1 MGNWN
6 LSSLLKSRSAIVG
19 GACGVLLGAGVV
31 TAATTGLGGHS
42 SSFLGY
48 DGASLIRTGDVTPV
62 RPPAG
67 APMSF
72 ADMID
77 RVAPAVVSIET
88 KGHMKMTGDVPNLP
102 GFDFGQG
109 GGGDDDSGADKGKE
123 QEVRG
128 AGSGFFISAD
138 GYIVTNNHVIEDA
151 EDIEVKL
158 SNDTSLKATVV
169 GRDVAT
175 DLAVLKVEGHDFPF
189 VRFELDHKPRVGD
202 WVVAMGNPFN
212 FSNTAT
218 AGIVS
223 AYGRDIGNDGGADY
237 VDYLQIDAAI
247 NRGNSGGPTFD
258 LYGKVIG
265 VNTAIVTPSGAN
277 AGVGFAIPA
286 DIVAKITTQL
296 MKGTKIERGYIGVSI
311 TPVSDDDAEAL
322 GIKDT
327 TGAYIAEVTPGGPA
341 EKAGLQLGDIVK
353 TVNGA
358 PIKGPTELTRR
369 IADIAVGEK
378 VQVGVERNG
387 KVINLTLT
395 AALRPG
401 EEELNNIREGKGGS
415 DDSNGPAGSA
425 AGAAPVIGMSLRA
438 LTPESRKAYGIEG
451 DVSGAVITDLDPNSD
466 AASKGLKP
474 GDVIVRADNQTVAS
488 QADFARI
495 VSTLQKAGRPS
506 ILVLVSRDGRNVPV
520 PLALKPSA
528 ADSDAAHTKPAPK
541 GK

>member
-31 TAATTGLGGHS
+31 TAATTGLGGHHT
-42 SSFLGY
+42 SFLGY
-48 DGASLIRTGDVTPV
+48 DGAQLIRTGDVTPV

-88 KGHMKMTGDVPNLP
+88 KGHMKMTGELPNLP

-109 GGGDDDSGADKGKE
+109 GDDSGADKNKE

-128 AGSGFFISAD
+128 AGSGFFISQD

-151 EDIEVKL
+151 EDIQVVL
-158 SNDTSLKATVV
+158 NNDTKLKATIV

-223 AYGRDIGNDGGADY
+223 AYGRDISGDGGPDY

-286 DIVAKITTQL
+286 DIAAKITTQL
-296 MKGTKIERGYIGVSI
+296 MKGTKIARGYIGVSI
-311 TPVSDDDAEAL
+311 VAVSDEDAEAL

-327 TGAYIAEVTPGGPA
+327 TGAFIDEVTKGGPA
-341 EKAGLQLGDIVK
+341 EKAGLQVGDIVK

-358 PIKGPTELTRR
+358 PVKGPTELTRR
-369 IADIAVGEK
+369 IADIGVGEK
-378 VQVGVERNG
+378 LQLGVLRNG
-387 KVINLTLT
+387 KALNLTLV

-401 EEELNNIREGKGGS
+401 EDELANSRTGKGDTDQG
-415 DDSNGPAGSA
+415 NGA
-425 AGAAPVIGMSLRA
+425 AGTASNTPPVIGMSLHA
-438 LTPESRKAYGIEG
+438 LTPELRKTYGIG
-451 DVSGAVITDLDPNSD
+451 SDITGVVITDLDANSD
-466 AASKGLKP
+466 AAQKGLKP
-474 GDVIVRADNQTVAS
+474 GDVVVRADNQPVAS

-495 VSTLQKAGRPS
+495 VSALQKSGRPS
-506 ILVLVSRDGRNVPV
+506 ILVLVNRDGHNVPV
-520 PLALKPSA
+520 PLSLKPSA
-528 ADSDAAHTKPAPK
+528 AK
-541 GK
+541 

>member
-31 TAATTGLGGHS
+31 TAATTGLGGHG

-48 DGASLIRTGDVTPV
+48 DGAQLIRTGDVTPV

-67 APMSF
+67 APLSF

-88 KGHMKMTGDVPNLP
+88 KGHMKMSDNVPNLP

-109 GGGDDDSGADKGKE
+109 GGGDDSGADKSKE

-128 AGSGFFISAD
+128 AGSGFFISQD

-223 AYGRDIGNDGGADY
+223 AYGRDIGGDGGTDY

-286 DIVAKITTQL
+286 DVVAKITTQL

-311 TPVSDDDAEAL
+311 APVSDEDAAAL

-327 TGAYIAEVTPGGPA
+327 TGAYISEVTAGGPA
-341 EKAGLQLGDIVK
+341 DKAGLQLGDIIK

-358 PIKGPTELTRR
+358 SVKSPTELTRR
-369 IADIAVGEK
+369 IADVAVGEK
-378 VQVGVERNG
+378 VQVGVDRSG
-387 KVINLTLT
+387 KMLNLTLT

-401 EEELNNIREGKGGS
+401 EDELNAIRSGKGSS
-415 DDSNGPAGSA
+415 DEGNGPAGA
-425 AGAAPVIGMSLRA
+425 ASKTPPVIGMSLHA
-438 LTPESRKAYGIEG
+438 LTPEARKAYSIDA
-451 DVSGAVITDLDPNSD
+451 DVTGVVVTDLDPDSE
-466 AASKGLKP
+466 AAQIGLKP
-474 GDVIVRADNQTVAS
+474 GDVIVRADNQPVTS

-495 VSTLQKAGRPS
+495 VSALQKSGRPS
-506 ILVLVSRDGRNVPV
+506 ILILFNHDGRNWPV
-520 PLALKPSA
+520 PLSLKPA
-528 ADSDAAHTKPAPK
+528 AAA

>member
-42 SSFLGY
+42 TSFLGY
-48 DGASLIRTGDVTPV
+48 DGAQLIRTGDVTPV

-77 RVAPAVVSIET
+77 HVAPAVVSIET
-88 KGHMKMTGDVPNLP
+88 KGHMKMSDSLPNLP

-109 GGGDDDSGADKGKE
+109 GDDSQGGADKGKE

-128 AGSGFFISAD
+128 AGSGFFISSD
-138 GYIVTNNHVIEDA
+138 GYVVTNNHVIEDA
-151 EDIEVKL
+151 EDIQVVL
-158 SNDTSLKATVV
+158 NNDTKLKATIV

-189 VRFELDHKPRVGD
+189 VRFELEHKPRVGD

-223 AYGRDIGNDGGADY
+223 AYGRDISGEGGPDY

-286 DIVAKITTQL
+286 DVASKITTQL
-296 MKGTKIERGYIGVSI
+296 MKGTKIARGYIGVSI
-311 TPVSDDDAEAL
+311 TSVSDEDAEAL

-327 TGAYIAEVTPGGPA
+327 TGAYIAEVTKGGPA

-369 IADIAVGEK
+369 IADIGVGEH
-378 VQVGVERNG
+378 VQLGVERNN
-387 KVINLTLT
+387 KMLNLTLT

-401 EEELNNIREGKGGS
+401 EDELANLNGAKGGA
-415 DDSNGPAGSA
+415 DEGNGPAGASSN
-425 AGAAPVIGMSLRA
+425 APPVAGMSLRA
-438 LTPESRKAYGIEG
+438 LTPETRKTYSIDA
-451 DVSGAVITDLDPNSD
+451 DVTGVVVTDIDGNSD
-466 AASKGLKP
+466 AAQKGLKP
-474 GDVIVRADNQTVAS
+474 GDVIVRADNQPVTS

-495 VSTLQKAGRPS
+495 VSDLQKAGRPS
-506 ILVLVSRDGRNVPV
+506 VLVLVSRDGRNVPV
-520 PLALKPSA
+520 PLSLKPA
-528 ADSDAAHTKPAPK
+528 AKA

>member
-1 MGNWN
+1 M
-6 LSSLLKSRSAIVG
+6 
-19 GACGVLLGAGVV
+19 
-31 TAATTGLGGHS
+31 
-42 SSFLGY
+42 
-48 DGASLIRTGDVTPV
+48 
-62 RPPAG
+62 
-67 APMSF
+67 
-72 ADMID
+72 
-77 RVAPAVVSIET
+77 
-88 KGHMKMTGDVPNLP
+88 
-102 GFDFGQG
+102 
-109 GGGDDDSGADKGKE
+109 
-123 QEVRG
+123 
-128 AGSGFFISAD
+128 
-138 GYIVTNNHVIEDA
+138 
-151 EDIEVKL
+151 
-158 SNDTSLKATVV
+158 
-169 GRDVAT
+169 
-175 DLAVLKVEGHDFPF
+175 
-189 VRFELDHKPRVGD
+189 
-202 WVVAMGNPFN
+202 
-212 FSNTAT
+212 
-218 AGIVS
+218 
-223 AYGRDIGNDGGADY
+223 
-237 VDYLQIDAAI
+237 
-247 NRGNSGGPTFD
+247 
-258 LYGKVIG
+258 IG

>member
-31 TAATTGLGGHS
+31 TAATTGLGGGHT

-62 RPPAG
+62 KPPAG

-88 KGHMKMTGDVPNLP
+88 KGHMKMTGDLPNLP

-109 GGGDDDSGADKGKE
+109 GDDSGADKGKE

-128 AGSGFFISAD
+128 AGSGFFISGD

-151 EDIEVKL
+151 EDIEVVLK
-158 SNDTSLKATVV
+158 NDQKLKATIV

-189 VRFELDHKPRVGD
+189 VRFELEHKPRVGD

-223 AYGRDIGNDGGADY
+223 AYGRDISGDGGPDY

-286 DIVAKITTQL
+286 DVAAKISSQL
-296 MKGTKIERGYIGVSI
+296 MKGTKISRGYIGVTI
-311 TPVSDDDAEAL
+311 TSLSDEDAEAL

-327 TGAYIAEVTPGGPA
+327 TGAYVAEITHGGPA
-341 EKAGLQLGDIVK
+341 EKAGLQIGDIVK
-353 TVNGA
+353 TVNGD
-358 PIKGPTELTRR
+358 PVKSSTELTRR
-369 IADIAVGEK
+369 IADIGVGEK
-378 VQVGVERNG
+378 VQVGVLRNG
-387 KVINLTLT
+387 KMLNLTLT

-401 EEELNNIREGKGGS
+401 EDELAKSVNGKGDS
-415 DDSNGPAGSA
+415 DDSTGPAG
-425 AGAAPVIGMSLRA
+425 GASNAPPVIGMSLHA
-438 LTPESRKAYGIEG
+438 LTPEVRKAFGIEA
-451 DVSGAVITDLDPNSD
+451 DVTGVVITDLDPSSE
-466 AASKGLKP
+466 AAQVGFKP
-474 GDVIVRADNQTVAS
+474 GDVIVRADNQPVAS

-495 VSTLQKAGRPS
+495 VADLQKAGRPS
-506 ILVLVSRDGRNVPV
+506 ILILFNRDGQNRPW
-520 PLALKPSA
+520 PLKLKPA
-528 ADSDAAHTKPAPK
+528 AAAAK
-541 GK
+541 

>member
-31 TAATTGLGGHS
+31 TAATTGLGGHG

-48 DGASLIRTGDVTPV
+48 DGAQLIRTGDVTPV
-62 RPPAG
+62 KPPMG
-67 APMSF
+67 APLSF

-88 KGHMKMTGDVPNLP
+88 KGHMKMTGDMPNLP

-109 GGGDDDSGADKGKE
+109 GSGDDSGADKSKE

-128 AGSGFFISAD
+128 AGSGFFISQD

-151 EDIEVKL
+151 EDIQVVLK
-158 SNDTSLKATVV
+158 NDQKLKATVI

-223 AYGRDIGNDGGADY
+223 AYGRDISGDGGPDY

-286 DIVAKITTQL
+286 DVAAKISTQL

-311 TPVSDDDAEAL
+311 TTVTDEDAEAL
-322 GIKDT
+322 AIKDT
-327 TGAYIAEVTPGGPA
+327 TGAYISEVTAGGPA
-341 EKAGLQLGDIVK
+341 EKAGLQVGDIVK

-369 IADIAVGEK
+369 IADISVGEK
-378 VQVGVERNG
+378 VQVGVDRSG
-387 KVINLTLT
+387 KMLSLTLT

-401 EEELNNIREGKGGS
+401 EDELNNIREGKGGS
-415 DDSNGPAGSA
+415 DEGNGPAGSA
-425 AGAAPVIGMSLRA
+425 SNAPPVIGMSLRA
-438 LTPESRKAYGIEG
+438 LTPETRKTYSIEA
-451 DVSGAVITDLDPNSD
+451 DVTGVVITDLDANSD

-474 GDVIVRADNQTVAS
+474 GDVIVRADNQPVAS

-495 VSTLQKAGRPS
+495 VSTLQKTGRPS

-520 PLALKPSA
+520 PLALK
-528 ADSDAAHTKPAPK
+528 ADAKAK
-541 GK
+541 

>member
-31 TAATTGLGGHS
+31 TAATTGLGGHHT
-42 SSFLGY
+42 SFLGY
-48 DGASLIRTGDVTPV
+48 DGAQLIRTGDVTPV

-88 KGHMKMTGDVPNLP
+88 KGHMKMTGELPNLP

-109 GGGDDDSGADKGKE
+109 DGGDKNKE

-128 AGSGFFISAD
+128 AGSGFFVSSD

-151 EDIEVKL
+151 EDIQVKL

-223 AYGRDIGNDGGADY
+223 AYGRDIGGEGGTDY

-286 DIVAKITTQL
+286 DVAAKITSQL
-296 MKGTKIERGYIGVSI
+296 MKGTKIARGYIGVSI
-311 TPVSDDDAEAL
+311 QPVSDDVAEAL

-327 TGAYIAEVTPGGPA
+327 TGAYVAEVTRGGPA
-341 EKAGLQLGDIVK
+341 EKAGLQIGDIVK

-358 PIKGPTELTRR
+358 AVKGPTELTRR
-369 IADIAVGEK
+369 IADIGVGEH
-378 VQVGVERNG
+378 VQLGVLRNG
-387 KVINLTLT
+387 KMLNLTLT

-401 EEELNNIREGKGGS
+401 EDVLATLNSGKGGP
-415 DDSNGPAGSA
+415 DEGNGQ
-425 AGAAPVIGMSLRA
+425 AGAASKTPPVVGMSLHA
-438 LTPESRKAYGIEG
+438 LTPEMRKTYSIGA
-451 DVSGAVITDLDPNSD
+451 DVSGLVVTDVDPDSD
-466 AASKGLKP
+466 AAQLLGLKP
-474 GDVIVRADNQTVAS
+474 GDVIVLANNQPVSTP
-488 QADFARI
+488 ADFSRI
-495 VSTLQKAGRPS
+495 VAELQKAGRPS
-506 ILVLVSRDGRNVPV
+506 ILLLIDRDGQNRAL
-520 PLALKPSA
+520 PLSLKPA
-528 ADSDAAHTKPAPK
+528 TKN

>member
-31 TAATTGLGGHS
+31 TAATTGLGGGHT

-62 RPPAG
+62 KPPAG
-67 APMSF
+67 APLSF

-109 GGGDDDSGADKGKE
+109 GGGDDSGADKSKE

-128 AGSGFFISAD
+128 AGSGFFISND

-158 SNDTSLKATVV
+158 SNDTSLKATIV
-169 GRDVAT
+169 GRDIAT

-223 AYGRDIGNDGGADY
+223 AYGRDIGSEGGADY

-296 MKGTKIERGYIGVSI
+296 MKGTKIERGYIGVQI
-311 TPVSDDDAEAL
+311 TEVSDEDAEAL
-322 GIKDT
+322 GIKDK
-327 TGAYIAEVTPGGPA
+327 TGAYIDEVTQGGPA
-341 EKAGLQLGDIVK
+341 DKAGLQLGDIVK

-369 IADIAVGEK
+369 IADISVGEK
-378 VQVGVERNG
+378 VQLGVDRNG
-387 KVINLTLT
+387 KIVTLTVT

-401 EEELNNIREGKGGS
+401 EDELNNIRAGKGGS
-415 DDSNGPAGSA
+415 DEGNGAAGPASK
-425 AGAAPVIGMSLRA
+425 APPVMGMSLRP
-438 LTPESRKAYGIEG
+438 LTPETRKAYGIEANIT
-451 DVSGAVITDLDPNSD
+451 GAVVTDLDPDSD
-466 AASKGLKP
+466 AAQIGMKP
-474 GDVIVRADNQTVAS
+474 GDVIVRADNQPVTS

-495 VSTLQKAGRPS
+495 VAELQKAGRPS
-506 ILVLVSRDGRNVPV
+506 ILVLINRDGQNRPV
-520 PLALKPSA
+520 PLSLKA
-528 ADSDAAHTKPAPK
+528 G
-541 GK
+541 GKAK

>member
-31 TAATTGLGGHS
+31 TAATTGLGGHG

-48 DGASLIRTGDVTPV
+48 DGAQLIRIGDVTPV
-62 RPPAG
+62 KPPAG

-88 KGHMKMTGDVPNLP
+88 KGHMKMAGDLPNLP
-102 GFDFGQG
+102 GLDLGQG
-109 GGGDDDSGADKGKE
+109 GDDSGADKSKE

-128 AGSGFFISAD
+128 AGSGFFISGD

-151 EDIEVKL
+151 EDIQVVL
-158 SNDTSLKATVV
+158 NNDTKLKATVV

-189 VRFELDHKPRVGD
+189 VRFELEHKPRVGD
-202 WVVAMGNPFN
+202 WVVALGNPFN

-223 AYGRDIGNDGGADY
+223 AYGRDISGDGGPDY
-237 VDYLQIDAAI
+237 VDYLQIDAPI

-258 LYGKVIG
+258 LYGKVVG
-265 VNTAIVTPSGAN
+265 VNSQIASPSGAN
-277 AGVGFAIPA
+277 AGIGFAIPA
-286 DIVAKITTQL
+286 DVAAKITSQL
-296 MKGTKIERGYIGVSI
+296 MRGAKISRGYIGVSI
-311 TPVSDDDAEAL
+311 TPVSDEDAEAL

-327 TGAYIAEVTPGGPA
+327 GGAYVAEVTKGGPA
-341 EKAGLQLGDIVK
+341 EKAGLQIGDIVK
-353 TVNGA
+353 TVGGV

-378 VQVGVERNG
+378 VEVGVLRNG
-387 KVINLTLT
+387 KMLNLTLT

-401 EEELNNIREGKGGS
+401 EDELANGSSGKSDSDEG
-415 DDSNGPAGSA
+415 NGPAGPASKTP
-425 AGAAPVIGMSLRA
+425 PVIGMSLHT
-438 LTPESRKAYGIEG
+438 LTPEVRKTYGLDPDI
-451 DVSGAVITDLDPNSD
+451 SGAVITDLDPNSE
-466 AASKGLKP
+466 AAQVGFKP
-474 GDVIVRADNQTVAS
+474 GDVIIRADNQPVTS

-495 VSTLQKAGRPS
+495 VSELEKAGRPS
-506 ILVLVSRDGRNVPV
+506 VLVLFSRDGQNRPW
-520 PLALKPSA
+520 PLSLKPA
-528 ADSDAAHTKPAPK
+528 AAAK
-541 GK
+541 

>member
-31 TAATTGLGGHS
+31 TAATTGLGGHH
-42 SSFLGY
+42 SSFIGY

-62 RPPAG
+62 KPPLG

-77 RVAPAVVSIET
+77 HVAPAVVSIET
-88 KGHMKMTGDVPNLP
+88 KGHMKMTGDLPNLP

-109 GGGDDDSGADKGKE
+109 GDDDSKDGKAKE

-128 AGSGFFISAD
+128 AGSGFFISSD
-138 GYIVTNNHVIEDA
+138 GYVVTNNHVIEDA
-151 EDIEVKL
+151 EDIQVVL
-158 SNDTSLKATVV
+158 NNDTKLKATIV

-223 AYGRDIGNDGGADY
+223 AYGRDISGEGGPDY

-286 DIVAKITTQL
+286 DVASKITSQL
-296 MKGTKIERGYIGVSI
+296 MKGTKISRGYIGVSI
-311 TPVSDDDAEAL
+311 QPVSDEVAEAL
-322 GIKDT
+322 NMKDT
-327 TGAYIAEVTPGGPA
+327 TGAYVSEVTRGGPA
-341 EKAGLQLGDIVK
+341 EKAGLQIGDIVK
-353 TVNGA
+353 TVNGETVKS
-358 PIKGPTELTRR
+358 PVDLTRR
-369 IADIAVGEK
+369 IANVGIGEK
-378 VQVGVERNG
+378 VQVGVLRNG
-387 KVINLTLT
+387 KVISLTLV

-401 EEELNNIREGKGGS
+401 EDELNNARAGKS
-415 DDSNGPAGSA
+415 DTDNGNGPAGTASKTP
-425 AGAAPVIGMSLRA
+425 PVVGMSLKV
-438 LTPESRKAYGIEG
+438 LTPENRKAYGVGADI
-451 DVSGAVITDLDPNSD
+451 SGLVITDLDPDSD
-466 AASKGLKP
+466 AAQKGLKP
-474 GDVIVRADNQTVAS
+474 GDVIVLANNQTLTS
-488 QADFARI
+488 PADFSRI
-495 VSTLQKAGRPS
+495 VAELQKEGRPS
-506 ILVLVSRDGRNVPV
+506 ILLLVDRDGRNIAL
-520 PLALKPSA
+520 PLSLKA
-528 ADSDAAHTKPAPK
+528 TAKA

>member
-31 TAATTGLGGHS
+31 TAATTGLGGHHT
-42 SSFLGY
+42 SFLGY
-48 DGASLIRTGDVTPV
+48 DGAQLIRTGDVTPV

-88 KGHMKMTGDVPNLP
+88 KGHMKMTGELPNLP

-109 GGGDDDSGADKGKE
+109 DDGSDKGKE

-128 AGSGFFISAD
+128 AGSGFFISPE

-151 EDIEVKL
+151 EDIQVVL
-158 SNDTSLKATVV
+158 NNDTKLKATIV

-189 VRFELDHKPRVGD
+189 VRFELEHKPRVGD

-223 AYGRDIGNDGGADY
+223 AYGRDIGSEGGTDY

-286 DIVAKITTQL
+286 DVAAKITSQL
-296 MKGTKIERGYIGVSI
+296 MKGTKIARGYIGVSI
-311 TPVSDDDAEAL
+311 TGVSDEDAEAL

-327 TGAYIAEVTPGGPA
+327 TGAFVAEVTKGGPA
-341 EKAGLQLGDIVK
+341 DKAGLQIGDIIK

-358 PIKGPTELTRR
+358 SVKGSTELTRR
-369 IADIAVGEK
+369 IADIGVGEK
-378 VQVGVERNG
+378 VQVGVLRNG
-387 KVINLTLT
+387 KMLNLTLT

-401 EEELNNIREGKGGS
+401 EDELASLNNGKGGT
-415 DDSNGPAGSA
+415 DQGNGPAGA
-425 AGAAPVIGMSLRA
+425 ASNGPPVIGLSLHA
-438 LTPESRKAYGIEG
+438 LTPETRKTYGIG
-451 DVSGAVITDLDPNSD
+451 SDITGIVITDLDAGSD
-466 AASKGLKP
+466 AAQKGLKP
-474 GDVIVRADNQTVAS
+474 GDVIVRADNQPVAT

-495 VSTLQKAGRPS
+495 VSGLQKIGRPS
-506 ILVLVSRDGRNVPV
+506 VLVMVNRDGHNVPV
-520 PLALKPSA
+520 PLSLKPEA
-528 ADSDAAHTKPAPK
+528 KT

>member
-31 TAATTGLGGHS
+31 TAATTGLGGHH

-62 RPPAG
+62 KPPMG
-67 APMSF
+67 APISF

-88 KGHMKMTGDVPNLP
+88 KGHMKMTGDLPNLP

-109 GGGDDDSGADKGKE
+109 GNGGGDDDSKGKE

-138 GYIVTNNHVIEDA
+138 GYVVTNNHVIEDA
-151 EDIEVKL
+151 EDIQVVL
-158 SNDTSLKATVV
+158 TNDTKLKATIV

-189 VRFELDHKPRVGD
+189 VHFELDHKPRVGD

-223 AYGRDIGNDGGADY
+223 AYGRDISGDGGPDY

-286 DIVAKITTQL
+286 DVASKITTQL
-296 MKGTKIERGYIGVSI
+296 MKGTKIARGYIGVTIASM
-311 TPVSDDDAEAL
+311 SEDDAEAL

-327 TGAYIAEVTPGGPA
+327 TGAYVSDITPGGPA
-341 EKAGLQLGDIVK
+341 EKAGLDVGDIVK
-353 TVNGA
+353 TVNGN
-358 PIKGPTELTRR
+358 PVKGPTELTRR
-369 IADIAVGEK
+369 IADVAVGEK
-378 VQVGVERNG
+378 VQLSVLRNG
-387 KVINLTLT
+387 KMLNLTLT

-401 EEELNNIREGKGGS
+401 EDELSKQLSGKGGGN
-415 DDSNGPAGSA
+415 DDNGPSGSA
-425 AGAAPVIGMSLRA
+425 SNTPPVIGMSLKA
-438 LTPESRKAYGIEG
+438 LTPESRKAYGIDSNVNG
-451 DVSGAVITDLDPNSD
+451 VVISDLDPNSD
-466 AASKGLKP
+466 AAQKGLKP
-474 GDVIVRADNQTVAS
+474 GDVIIRADNQPVTS
-488 QADFARI
+488 QADFGRI
-495 VSTLQKAGRPS
+495 VGALQKTGRPS
-506 ILVLVSRDGRNVPV
+506 VLVLVSRDGRNVPV
-520 PLALKPSA
+520 PLSLKPV
-528 ADSDAAHTKPAPK
+528 TKG

>member
-31 TAATTGLGGHS
+31 TAATTGLGGHA

-48 DGASLIRTGDVTPV
+48 DGSQLIRTGDVTPV
-62 RPPAG
+62 KPPAG

-109 GGGDDDSGADKGKE
+109 GGGGDDSSADKSKE

-128 AGSGFFISAD
+128 AGSGFFISSD

-158 SNDTSLKATVV
+158 SNDTSLKATIV

-223 AYGRDIGNDGGADY
+223 AYGRDLQSDGGADY

-286 DIVAKITTQL
+286 DVVAKITTQL
-296 MKGTKIERGYIGVSI
+296 MKGTKIARGYIGVSI
-311 TPVSDDDAEAL
+311 LQLSDEDAEAL

-327 TGAYIAEVTPGGPA
+327 TGAYVDEVTAGGPA

-378 VQVGVERNG
+378 VQLGVDRSG
-387 KVINLTLT
+387 KMLNLTLT

-415 DDSNGPAGSA
+415 DSSNGPAGSA
-425 AGAAPVIGMSLRA
+425 SNAPPVIGMSLHA
-438 LTPESRKAYGIEG
+438 LTPEARKAYGIEA
-451 DVSGAVITDLDPNSD
+451 DVTGVVIADLDPNSE
-466 AASKGLKP
+466 AAQIGVKP
-474 GDVIVRADNQTVAS
+474 GDVIVRADNQPVAS
-488 QADFARI
+488 PADFVRI

-506 ILVLVSRDGRNVPV
+506 ILILFNRDGINRPE
-520 PLALKPSA
+520 PLSLK
-528 ADSDAAHTKPAPK
+528 ADAKAK
-541 GK
+541 